1 MTETLYDVLII
12 GGGPAGLTA
21 GLYTSRAKLKTLL
34 VERMI
39 LGGQV
44 MTTTKVENYPGF
56 PGGIDGPDLMVRFQE
71 HCQEFGL
78 ETLSG
83 EVTGLTDL
91 RRRSRK
97 SPSTGSVIRTRSV
110 IITTGAEPR
119 KLGIP
124 DEGPFIG
131 RGVSY
136 CATCDGAFFRNV
148 PVAIAGG
155 GDTAAEE
162 ALFLSRFASKV
173 YLIHRRDQLR
183 ATRVLQE
190 RILAHEKIEPVW
202 NSVVAEVLGDNSG
215 VTGLALTDP
224 DGGNHRTLEVAGL
237 FVAIGVVP
245 KAHFLAGLLDARRG
259 RVHPDR
265 CRVPHLDAGGLC
277 RRRRAQEDPQ
287 ADRHRRRRRR
297 RGGHRRREVSGRAGL
312 RKTCHLTQRR
322 GDAEEPLMIAFRLIF
337 SASPRLCVKIC
348 RVACYLLFKCRRPAG
363 LL

>member
-1 MTETLYDVLII
+1 
-12 GGGPAGLTA
+12 
-21 GLYTSRAKLKTLL
+21 
-34 VERMI
+34 MI

-83 EVTGLTDL
+83 EVTGLADL
-91 RRRSRK
+91 GAVK
-97 SPSTGSVIRTRSV
+97 EVTVDGQTVRTRSV
-110 IITTGAEPR
+110 IIATGAEPR
-119 KLGIP
+119 KLDIP
-124 DEGPFIG
+124 GEGPFVG

-190 RILAHEKIEPVW
+190 RILAHDKIEPVW

-224 DGGNHRTLEVAGL
+224 DGGQRRSLEVAGL

-245 KAHFLAGLLDARRG
+245 KAHFLAGVLKLDPEG
-259 RVHPDR
+259 YI
-265 CRVPHLDAGGLC
+265 
-277 RRRRAQEDPQ
+277 
-287 ADRHRRRRRR
+287 
-297 RGGHRRREVSGRAGL
+297 
-312 RKTCHLTQRR
+312 LT
-322 GDAEEPLMIAFRLIF
+322 DAECRTSMPGVFAAGDVRKKILKQIAT
-337 SASPRLCVKIC
+337 AVGDGA
-348 RVACYLLFKCRRPAG
+348 VAAIVAEKYLDELD
-363 LL
+363 

>member
-21 GLYTSRAKLKTLL
+21 GLYASRAKLKTLL

-78 ETLSG
+78 ETTSG
-83 EVTGLTDL
+83 EVTGLNDL
-91 RRRSRK
+91 GAVKEVTVDGQLFRA
-97 SPSTGSVIRTRSV
+97 RSV
-110 IITTGAEPR
+110 IIATGAEPK
-119 KLGIP
+119 KLDIP
-124 DEGPFIG
+124 GEGPFVG

-183 ATRVLQE
+183 ATKVLQD
-190 RILAHEKIEPVW
+190 RILAHDKIEPVW
-202 NSVVAEVLGDNSG
+202 SSVVAEVLGDNSG

-224 DGGNHRTLEVAGL
+224 SGGNRRELAVAGL

-245 KAHFLAGLLDARRG
+245 KAHFLAGILD
-259 RVHPDR
+259 
-265 CRVPHLDAGGLC
+265 LDPEGYI
-277 RRRRAQEDPQ
+277 
-287 ADRHRRRRRR
+287 
-297 RGGHRRREVSGRAGL
+297 
-312 RKTCHLTQRR
+312 LT
-322 GDAEEPLMIAFRLIF
+322 DAECRASIPGVFAAGDVRKKILKQIATAVGDGAI
-337 SASPRLCVKIC
+337 AAI
-348 RVACYLLFKCRRPAG
+348 VAEKYLDNLD
-363 LL
+363 

>member
-1 MTETLYDVLII
+1 MTDTIYDVLII

-83 EVTGLTDL
+83 EVTGLIDL
-91 RRRSRK
+91 GAVK
-97 SPSTGSVIRTRSV
+97 EVSVDGRCFRARSV

-119 KLGIP
+119 KLGVP
-124 DEGPFIG
+124 NEEAFTG

-155 GDTAAEE
+155 GDPAAEE
-162 ALFLSRFASKV
+162 ALFLTRFASKV
-173 YLIHRRDQLR
+173 YLIHRRDRLR
-183 ATRVLQE
+183 ATKVLQD
-190 RILAHEKIEPVW
+190 RIHAHAKIEPVW
-202 NSVVAEVLGDNSG
+202 DSVVAEVLGDHTG
-215 VTGLALTDP
+215 VTALAVTDP
-224 DGGNHRTLEVAGL
+224 HGANRRTLEVAGL

-245 KAHFLAGLLDARRG
+245 KAHFLAGVLALDADG
-259 RVHPDR
+259 YI
-265 CRVPHLDAGGLC
+265 
-277 RRRRAQEDPQ
+277 
-287 ADRHRRRRRR
+287 
-297 RGGHRRREVSGRAGL
+297 
-312 RKTCHLTQRR
+312 LT
-322 GDAEEPLMIAFRLIF
+322 DAECRTSIPGVFAAGDVRKKILKQIAT
-337 SASPRLCVKIC
+337 AVGDGA
-348 RVACYLLFKCRRPAG
+348 VAAIVAEKYLDELG
-363 LL
+363 

>member
-21 GLYTSRAKLKTLL
+21 GLYASRAKLKTLL

-78 ETLSG
+78 ETITG
-83 EVTGLTDL
+83 EVTGLSDRGGCREVL
-91 RRRSRK
+91 VD
-97 SPSTGSVIRTRSV
+97 GQLYRTRSV
-110 IITTGAEPR
+110 IIATGAEPR
-119 KLGIP
+119 KLGLP
-124 DEGPFIG
+124 NETALTG

-183 ATRVLQE
+183 ATKVLQE

-202 NSVVAEVLGDNSG
+202 NSVITEVTGDSRG
-215 VTGLALTDP
+215 VTGLILTDP
-224 DGGNHRTLEVAGL
+224 GGNNPRTLEVAGL

-245 KAHFLAGLLDARRG
+245 KAHFLAGILDLDAEG
-259 RVHPDR
+259 YILTDGE
-265 CRVPHLDAGGLC
+265 CRTSMPGVFAAGDVRKKILKQIATAVGDGAVAAIAAEKYLDEL
-277 RRRRAQEDPQ
+277 E
-287 ADRHRRRRRR
+287 
-297 RGGHRRREVSGRAGL
+297 
-312 RKTCHLTQRR
+312 
-322 GDAEEPLMIAFRLIF
+322 
-337 SASPRLCVKIC
+337 
-348 RVACYLLFKCRRPAG
+348 
-363 LL
+363 

>member
-1 MTETLYDVLII
+1 MTDSLYDVLII

-21 GLYTSRAKLKTLL
+21 GLYTSRAKLKSLL

-83 EVTGLTDL
+83 EVTGLKDL
-91 RRRSRK
+91 GAVKEITVEDRVLRA
-97 SPSTGSVIRTRSV
+97 RSV
-110 IITTGAEPR
+110 IITTGAEPK
-119 KLGIP
+119 KLGVP
-124 DEGPFIG
+124 GEGPFVG

-173 YLIHRRDQLR
+173 YLVHRRGQLR

-190 RILAHEKIEPVW
+190 RILAHAKIEPVW
-202 NSVVAEVLGDNSG
+202 DSVVAEVLGDNSG

-245 KAHFLAGLLDARRG
+245 KAHFLAGLLD
-259 RVHPDR
+259 
-265 CRVPHLDAGGLC
+265 LDAEGYILTDSEC
-277 RRRRAQEDPQ
+277 RTSMPGVFA
-287 ADRHRRRRRR
+287 
-297 RGGHRRREVSGRAGL
+297 AGDV
-312 RKTCHLTQRR
+312 RKKILKQIATAV
-322 GDAEEPLMIAFRLIF
+322 GDGA
-337 SASPRLCVKIC
+337 
-348 RVACYLLFKCRRPAG
+348 VAAIVTEKYLDEQG
-363 LL
+363 

>member
-1 MTETLYDVLII
+1 MSETLYDVLII

-21 GLYTSRAKLKTLL
+21 GLYASRAKLKTLL

-56 PGGIDGPDLMVRFQE
+56 PGGIDGPDLMMRFQE

-78 ETLSG
+78 ETVSG
-83 EVTGLTDL
+83 EVTGLQDL
-91 RRRSRK
+91 G
-97 SPSTGSVIRTRSV
+97 GSKEVTVDGQPFRTRSV
-110 IITTGAEPR
+110 IIATGAEPK
-119 KLGIP
+119 KLDIP
-124 DEGPFIG
+124 GEGPFVG

-183 ATRVLQE
+183 ATKVLQE
-190 RILAHEKIEPVW
+190 RIATHERIEPVW
-202 NSVVAEVLGDNSG
+202 NSVVTEVLGDNSG
-215 VTGLALTDP
+215 VTALALNDP
-224 DGGNHRTLEVAGL
+224 QGGNRRTLEVAGL

-245 KAHFLAGLLDARRG
+245 KAHFLAGILDLDAEG
-259 RVHPDR
+259 YILTDGD
-265 CRVPHLDAGGLC
+265 CRTSMPGVFAAGDVRKKILKQIATAVGDGAVAAIVAEKYLDEL
-277 RRRRAQEDPQ
+277 D
-287 ADRHRRRRRR
+287 
-297 RGGHRRREVSGRAGL
+297 
-312 RKTCHLTQRR
+312 
-322 GDAEEPLMIAFRLIF
+322 
-337 SASPRLCVKIC
+337 
-348 RVACYLLFKCRRPAG
+348 
-363 LL
+363 